1 VEITDA
7 APASL
12 ARRLRADR
20 WRAAVSRGDQGGVDG
35 APAIVRPAGD
45 GDDDERAELLA
56 EAVIENDQRV
66 DLDPLLRAAT
76 SGCSTRV

>member
-1 VEITDA
+1 VLIAGE
-7 APASL
+7 
-12 ARRLRADR
+12 RRY
-20 WRAAVSRGDQGGVDG
+20 RAAIK
-35 APAIVRPAGD
+35 AALMELPAIVRPAGD
-45 GDDDERAELLA
+45 GDDDEQAELLA